1 MRPLFDDAYCAEYT
15 QALELIGR
23 RWTGAIIR
31 AMFCGHSRFTE
42 LADIIPNLSDRLLAL
57 RLKELEVEGVIQCQ
71 IPSGQNRGEYVLTDK
86 GMALARV
93 LKELNTWSK
102 TWHVNS

>member
-1 MRPLFDDAYCAEYT
+1 MRPLFDEAYCAEYT

-31 AMFCGHSRFTE
+31 AMFCGHSRFT
-42 LADIIPNLSDRLLAL
+42 DIAAVIPDLSDRLLTV
-57 RLKELEVEGVIQCQ
+57 RLKELETAGLIQCQ
-71 IPSGQNRGEYVLTDK
+71 IPSGQTRGEYVLTDK
-86 GMALARV
+86 GKGLARV

-102 TWHVNS
+102 TWQLNF